1 MENINGALAFQATL
15 DINDFNVSADAMER
29 HIRQVST
36 TTQIEA
42 DAMEQSLL
50 DFAQKG
56 AMYIQAYLVGQ
67 GMTSLLNS
75 IVQVRGQ
82 FQQLEIAFGTMLGS
96 EQKAKAL
103 MDQMIDTAAHTPF
116 DLMGVASGAKQLLA
130 YGEAADKVNDTLVR
144 LGNIASG
151 LSIPLNDIVY
161 LYGTTMV
168 QGRLYAQDVR
178 QFTGRGIP
186 LVKELAKMYGVT
198 AEEINNMVSAG
209 KIGFPDV
216 EKVLNS
222 MTDAGGQFYN
232 LMEKQSA
239 SLTGMISN
247 LEDSWDSMLNDIGTA
262 NQDVFAGAISSA
274 TYLVEHYQDIL
285 DILKAITIAY
295 GSYKAAIVLNT
306 LATKGYTGVA
316 LIDNTV
322 RQAKIALMKAEAVA
336 TGQVAAQTK
345 LMQAAQESHIA
356 SLEKELT
363 AEELANVQKNLRI
376 ATIQSLL
383 TAQQQ
388 EYLSNL
394 GLTAS
399 SEGYE
404 AAAMG
409 VLSVE
414 QQQAVK
420 KLDLSSKSA
429 VYRAALEQEVLAK
442 RASTTAT
449 LDSMRAEVSAAA
461 RKVESTK
468 AAAVA
473 AMQRTEAAR
482 YEVYW
487 AQQSGNATAI
497 ATAQKKLEAAQ
508 DQQAVARK
516 TALAAQTDFY
526 TKKKI
531 LEATATKQST
541 VASQTDTTAKTVQ
554 ATATNVLSAATAKA
568 TLAMKTLWATVKAN
582 PLGWL
587 VSIIGMVV
595 SAISLFGDKE
605 EETSGVMGEFQDATK
620 KEIENLELLFA
631 VINNTE
637 KNTKT
642 HKDAIEKV
650 NAVCKEYNQTLL
662 DENST
667 LGEQKEIYDK
677 LKKAIQETTAEKIK
691 AKHIEKV
698 LQEANNTQ
706 NEALNDI
713 IDEAKSAHYIDHR
726 KVRKQVRDEHNIGK
740 YDYKWVDEKVSR
752 ASEHIRNASDAVWEA
767 VESMAIDGAKRLQ
780 GKTGQELQKS
790 YQEILSNIRNAVQTA
805 TGATDKEMAGFDAH
819 LTSYVNKVIE
829 SSSKAQSEI
838 AKIDKQ
844 LGMFFGEKDPTPIV
858 ESTNYVE
865 MSFEELDKKIK
876 ENQDEI
882 DKLNAKIIDPKTD
895 TGQLDTLKTKLQEL
909 LGIQSQLNGAV
920 TTKTNNL
927 NTDEGIQARIKALR
941 EENTTLEYGSQKRK
955 ENAEQILKLQKKMD
969 DNNLT
974 KDRGGSGNA
983 ESNAEQLAQK
993 QLDAQRK
1000 LEEARIQ
1007 VMDEG
1012 YAKRKAA
1019 LDLQH
1024 KENLDRIDKE
1034 EKELEKAYKKSGKKG
1049 GVSATERAGFEERR
1063 KLENQSY
1070 DIESSKLFDG
1080 EIEYKKRQY
1089 QAYFNWVK
1097 NVGQDVADAHFKTLI
1112 AEGTSFTSWVNKQ
1125 IAELE
1130 AKQAAGNLTDG
1141 DANALNA
1148 LKLQRD
1154 EITGNKTAMDQFKE
1168 SLQRAVG
1175 QAQTL
1180 AEKLQAVQDLK
1191 DRLARGEF
1199 HLGEDDMAAASL
1211 SLNNQESDLNNQVA
1225 DEVLNNYR
1233 TFEEKKLSITQQY
1246 QILRN
1251 EALKQGNTTA
1261 LEEINRAEA
1270 DALSALNAQM
1280 LMQTDSWRDLFS
1292 DLDSLTVEQIE
1303 KLIKYIRDRM
1313 STADLKLNPADLNA
1327 VLEKLDQAK
1336 QKVLDT
1342 NPFKALGTA
1351 LSNVFKKQQDGS
1363 KKTAK
1368 QIKTDWKDLG
1378 KATEACFS
1386 FVDDAISS
1394 CSVLGDLI
1402 GENGKDTLDMIS
1414 GVTSAGI
1421 AMAAAI
1427 KTAEKGSVILAAISI
1442 ALQAIQWIATIF
1454 NNDDDLQEEIDG
1466 YQRQID
1472 GLSSAFNRLQNV
1484 MSHTY
1489 WEFSD
1494 EEEAAYQARVR
1505 AVENQIAALE
1515 RERAA
1520 AGAWDFAAVAA
1531 YNKQIKELQ
1540 YTLEKVKNTGDVT
1553 DLYEIQKQNLRNQQ
1567 GLIRQQIEAEKDKKD
1582 TDWDQIAS
1590 WEEKIKDIDS
1600 QIDDLERQMIEMLAG
1615 TDVKSALD
1623 EFADA
1628 LVEAYLQGENSA
1640 EALGK
1645 KTKEVLKNAVV
1656 EALKRRYLAKAID
1669 DAVNYLGESM
1679 KDGELSESERTQF
1692 TSMVNQAGDLFNK
1705 ALEGVGDWIKD
1716 MEEDADPLT
1725 GAVQSM
1731 SEETGG
1737 VIAGRLNAFIINQ
1750 GDQTAQLK
1758 AILIYQAQI
1767 SQNTANTVAELKG
1780 IKTELQAIRNSGSSL
1795 LSQGIA

>member
-1 MENINGALAFQATL
+1 MENINGGLGFVATL

-42 DAMEQSLL
+42 EAMEQSML

-67 GMTSLLNS
+67 GMTGLLNS

-82 FQQLEIAFGTMLGS
+82 FQQLEIAFGTMLGN

-216 EKVLNS
+216 EKVINS
-222 MTDAGGQFYN
+222 LTDAGGQFYN

-247 LEDSWDSMLNDIGTA
+247 LEDAWDGMLNDIGTS

-274 TYLVEHYQDIL
+274 TYLVENYQKIL
-285 DILKAITIAY
+285 DILEAIVISY

-322 RQAKIALMKAEAVA
+322 RQAKIGLMKAEAVA

-345 LMQAAQESHIA
+345 AMQAAQEAHIA
-356 SLEKELT
+356 TLEKELT
-363 AEELANVQKNLRI
+363 AEELATIQKNLRI

-388 EYLSNL
+388 EYISNL
-394 GLTAS
+394 GLTTS

-404 AAAMG
+404 AAAMS

-414 QQQAVK
+414 QRMSVS
-420 KLDLSSKSA
+420 KLDLSANSA
-429 VYRAALEQEVLAK
+429 IYRSALEQEVLAK
-442 RASTTAT
+442 RANTTAT
-449 LDSMRAEVSAAA
+449 LDAMRADVSAAA
-461 RKVESTK
+461 RRVESTK

-487 AQQSGNATAI
+487 AKQTGDATAI
-497 ATAQKKLEAAQ
+497 ATAEKKLEAAQ
-508 DQQAVARK
+508 DNQAITRK
-516 TALAAQTDFY
+516 AALAAQTDFH

-531 LEATATKQST
+531 LETTATRQST
-541 VASQTDTTAKTVQ
+541 VASQTDTAAKTVQ
-554 ATATNVLSAATAKA
+554 TTATNFLSVATTKA
-568 TLAMKTLWATVKAN
+568 TMALRALWATMLAN
-582 PLGWL
+582 PIGWL
-587 VSIIGMVV
+587 VTIIGTVI
-595 SAISLFGDKE
+595 SAITLFGNEEEEAADVMGDFQKTTKE
-605 EETSGVMGEFQDATK
+605 EIDQ
-620 KEIENLELLFA
+620 LHLLFA
-631 VINNTE
+631 ILQSTDKE
-637 KNTKT
+637 TKT

-650 NAVCKEYNQTLL
+650 NAICKEYNKTLL
-662 DENST
+662 DENAT
-667 LGEQKEIYDK
+667 IDEQK
-677 LKKAIQETTAEKIK
+677 LKYHELTKAIQETTAEKIK
-691 AKHIEKV
+691 GKYVEQAVQDYIK
-698 LQEANNTQ
+698 AS
-706 NEALNDI
+706 
-713 IDEAKSAHYIDHR
+713 DEAFTKFTNRLEHAQYDTGRTHE
-726 KVRKQVRDEHNIGK
+726 VRDNGETYTIHVMADAESIQNMQK
-740 YDYKWVDEKVSR
+740 EVQD
-752 ASEHIRNASDAVWEA
+752 AIRSIVEENAKIIAGTNGDTTE
-767 VESMAIDGAKRLQ
+767 LFN
-780 GKTGQELQKS
+780 KTVQQ
-790 YQEILSNIRNAVQTA
+790 ILAATKEA
-805 TGATDKEMAGFDAH
+805 TGATDAEIKGLKYHVETYLTDQIAKAKEMDDTINRVDTSLSKFFAPKDA
-819 LTSYVNKVIE
+819 
-829 SSSKAQSEI
+829 
-838 AKIDKQ
+838 
-844 LGMFFGEKDPTPIV
+844 TPVV

-865 MSFEELDKKIK
+865 MSFEDLDKKIK

-882 DKLNAKIIDPKTD
+882 DKLNAKIIDPKTNPS
-895 TGQLDTLKTKLQEL
+895 QLDALKAKLQEL
-909 LGIQSQLNGAV
+909 LGLQAQLNGAV

-941 EENTTLEYGSQKRK
+941 EENATLEYGNKKRA
-955 ENAEQILKLQKKMD
+955 ENAKQILQLQEKMD
-969 DNNLT
+969 KNNLT
-974 KDRGGSGNA
+974 KKTGRGGSGGSGGSGSAAN
-983 ESNAEQLAQK
+983 NAEQLAQK
-993 QLDAQRK
+993 QLEAQRK

-1007 VMDEG
+1007 VMEEG

-1024 KENLDRIDKE
+1024 QEALDRINKE
-1034 EKELEKAYKKSGKKG
+1034 EKELENAYKRAGKKG
-1049 GVSATERAGFEERR
+1049 GLSADERAAFQERR
-1063 KLENQSY
+1063 NLEKQSY
-1070 DIESSKLFDG
+1070 DTESTKLFDG

-1097 NVGQDVADAHFKTLI
+1097 NVGQEVADSHFKTLI
-1112 AEGTSFTSWVNKQ
+1112 AEGSSFTSWVNKQ
-1125 IAELE
+1125 IADLE
-1130 AKQAAGNLTDG
+1130 AKQAAGTFTDG

-1148 LKLQRD
+1148 LKLQKD
-1154 EITGNKTAMDQFKE
+1154 EIAGNKTAMDQFKE

-1191 DRLARGEF
+1191 DRLARGDF
-1199 HLGEDDMAAASL
+1199 HLNEDDAAAAAYSL
-1211 SLNNQESDLNNQVA
+1211 ENQETELNQQVS

-1233 TFEEKKLSITQQY
+1233 TFEEKKLSITQEY
-1246 QILRN
+1246 TLLRN
-1251 EALKQGNTTA
+1251 EAMKQGDA
-1261 LEEINRAEA
+1261 DRLAQINQAEA
-1270 DALSALNAQM
+1270 EALSALNAQM
-1280 LMQTDSWRDLFS
+1280 LMQTDSWKDLFS
-1292 DLDSLTVEQIE
+1292 DLDSLTVDQIE
-1303 KLIKYIRDRM
+1303 KLIADIRKRM
-1313 STADLKLNPADLNA
+1313 STADLKLNPADLKA
-1327 VLEKLDQAK
+1327 VLDKLDEAK
-1336 QKVLDT
+1336 KKVLDT

-1351 LSNVFKKQQDGS
+1351 LTNVFKKQQDGS
-1363 KKTAK
+1363 KKTSK
-1368 QIKTDWKDLG
+1368 QIKTDWKDLSN
-1378 KATEACFS
+1378 ATQGCFD
-1386 FVDDAISS
+1386 FVNDAISS

-1402 GENGKDTLDMIS
+1402 GDNGKATMDMIM
-1414 GVTSAGI
+1414 GVTQAGI

-1427 KTAEKGSVILAAISI
+1427 KTAEKASVILAAISM
-1442 ALQAIQWIATIF
+1442 ALAAIQWIATLF
-1454 NNDDDLQEEIDG
+1454 NNDDELQEEIEG

-1472 GLSSAFNRLQNV
+1472 SLGSAFNRLQNV

-1489 WEFSD
+1489 WEFTD
-1494 EEEAAYQARVR
+1494 EEEQAYRMRVK
-1505 AVENQIAALE
+1505 AVEDQIATLE
-1515 RERAA
+1515 KERNAA
-1520 AGAWDFAAVAA
+1520 AHSWNLGKVAE
-1531 YNKQIKELQ
+1531 YSKQIKELQ
-1540 YTLEKVKNTGDVT
+1540 YTLEKVKNTGDSL
-1553 DLYEIQKQNLRNQQ
+1553 DLFEVQKENLRQQ
-1567 GLIRQQIEAEKDKKD
+1567 QELIKRQIEAEKDKKD
-1582 TDWDQIAS
+1582 TDWDQIQK
-1590 WEEKIKDIDS
+1590 WEENIKDIDS
-1600 QIDDLERQMIEMLAG
+1600 QIEDLHRQEIELLAG
-1615 TDVKSALD
+1615 TDVKSAID

-1628 LVEAYLQGENSA
+1628 LVDAYCQGEDA
-1640 EALGK
+1640 AVALGE
-1645 KTKEVLKNAVV
+1645 KTKEVLKKAVV
-1656 EALKRRYLAKAID
+1656 ESLKRQFLAKGIN
-1669 DAVNYLGESM
+1669 DAVDYLGESLR
-1679 KDGELSESERTQF
+1679 DGSLSDTERQHF
-1692 TSMVNQAGDLFNK
+1692 TTMVNQAGNLFNQ
-1705 ALEGVGDWIKD
+1705 ALEGIGDWIKD
-1716 MEEDADPLT
+1716 VEENTDPLT
-1725 GAVQSM
+1725 GAVMSM
-1731 SEETGG
+1731 SEDTGG
-1737 VIAGRLNAFIINQ
+1737 IIAGRLNAFIINQ
-1750 GDQTAQLK
+1750 ADQTAQLR

-1767 SQNTANTVAELKG
+1767 SQNTANTVSELKG

>member
-1 MENINGALAFQATL
+1 MENINGGLGFVATL

-42 DAMEQSLL
+42 EAMEQSML

-67 GMTSLLNS
+67 GMTGLLNS

-82 FQQLEIAFGTMLGS
+82 FQQLEIAFGTMLGN

-216 EKVLNS
+216 EKVINS
-222 MTDAGGQFYN
+222 LTDAGGQFYN

-247 LEDSWDSMLNDIGTA
+247 LEDAWDGMLNDIGTS

-274 TYLVEHYQDIL
+274 TYLVENYQKIL
-285 DILKAITIAY
+285 DILEAIVISY

-322 RQAKIALMKAEAVA
+322 RQAKIGLMKAEAVA

-345 LMQAAQESHIA
+345 AMQAAQEAHIA
-356 SLEKELT
+356 TLEKELT
-363 AEELANVQKNLRI
+363 AEELATIQKNLRI

-388 EYLSNL
+388 EYISNL
-394 GLTAS
+394 GLTTS

-404 AAAMG
+404 AAAMS

-414 QQQAVK
+414 QRMSVS
-420 KLDLSSKSA
+420 KLDLSANSA
-429 VYRAALEQEVLAK
+429 IYRSALEQEVLAK
-442 RASTTAT
+442 RANTTAT
-449 LDSMRAEVSAAA
+449 LDAMRADVSAAA
-461 RKVESTK
+461 RRVESTK

-487 AQQSGNATAI
+487 AKQTGDATAI
-497 ATAQKKLEAAQ
+497 ATAEKKLEAAQ
-508 DQQAVARK
+508 DNQAITRK
-516 TALAAQTDFY
+516 AALAAQTDFH

-531 LEATATKQST
+531 LETTATRQST
-541 VASQTDTTAKTVQ
+541 VASQTDTAAKTVQ
-554 ATATNVLSAATAKA
+554 TTATNFLSVATTKA
-568 TLAMKTLWATVKAN
+568 TMALRALWATMLAN
-582 PLGWL
+582 PIGWL
-587 VSIIGMVV
+587 VTIIGTVI
-595 SAISLFGDKE
+595 SAITLFGNEEEEAADVMGDFQKTTKE
-605 EETSGVMGEFQDATK
+605 EIDQ
-620 KEIENLELLFA
+620 LHLLFA
-631 VINNTE
+631 ILQSTDKE
-637 KNTKT
+637 TKT

-650 NAVCKEYNQTLL
+650 NAICKEYNKTLL
-662 DENST
+662 DENAT
-667 LGEQKEIYDK
+667 IDEQK
-677 LKKAIQETTAEKIK
+677 LKYHELTKAIQETTAEKIK
-691 AKHIEKV
+691 GKYVEQAVQDYIK
-698 LQEANNTQ
+698 AS
-706 NEALNDI
+706 
-713 IDEAKSAHYIDHR
+713 DEAFTKFTNR
-726 KVRKQVRDEHNIGK
+726 LEHAQ
-740 YDYKWVDEKVSR
+740 YDTGRTHEVKDNGETYTIHVMADAESIQNMQKEVQD
-752 ASEHIRNASDAVWEA
+752 AIRSIVEENAKIIAGTNGDTTE
-767 VESMAIDGAKRLQ
+767 LFN
-780 GKTGQELQKS
+780 KTVQQ
-790 YQEILSNIRNAVQTA
+790 ILAATKEA
-805 TGATDKEMAGFDAH
+805 TGATDAEIKGLKYHVETYLNDQIAKAKEMDDTINRVDTSLSKFFAPKDA
-819 LTSYVNKVIE
+819 
-829 SSSKAQSEI
+829 
-838 AKIDKQ
+838 
-844 LGMFFGEKDPTPIV
+844 TPVV

-865 MSFEELDKKIK
+865 MSFEDLDKKIK

-882 DKLNAKIIDPKTD
+882 DKLNAKIIDPKTNPS
-895 TGQLDTLKTKLQEL
+895 QLDALKAKLQEL
-909 LGIQSQLNGAV
+909 LGLQAQLNGAV

-941 EENTTLEYGSQKRK
+941 EENATLEYGNKKRA
-955 ENAEQILKLQKKMD
+955 ENAKQILQLQEKMD
-969 DNNLT
+969 KNNLT
-974 KDRGGSGNA
+974 KKTGKGGSGGSGSGAN
-983 ESNAEQLAQK
+983 NAEQLAQK
-993 QLDAQRK
+993 QLEAQRK

-1007 VMDEG
+1007 VMEEG

-1024 KENLDRIDKE
+1024 QEALDRINKE
-1034 EKELEKAYKKSGKKG
+1034 EKELENAYKRAGKKG
-1049 GVSATERAGFEERR
+1049 GLSADERAAFQERR
-1063 KLENQSY
+1063 NLEKQSY
-1070 DIESSKLFDG
+1070 DTESTKLFDG

-1097 NVGQDVADAHFKTLI
+1097 NVGQEVADSHFKTLI
-1112 AEGTSFTSWVNKQ
+1112 AEGSSFTSWVNKQ
-1125 IAELE
+1125 IADLE
-1130 AKQAAGNLTDG
+1130 AKQAAGTFTDG

-1148 LKLQRD
+1148 LKLQKD
-1154 EITGNKTAMDQFKE
+1154 EIAGNKTAMDQFKE

-1180 AEKLQAVQDLK
+1180 AEKLQAVQELK
-1191 DRLARGEF
+1191 DRLARGDF
-1199 HLGEDDMAAASL
+1199 HLNEDDAAAAAYSL
-1211 SLNNQESDLNNQVA
+1211 ENQETDLNQQVS

-1233 TFEEKKLSITQQY
+1233 TFEEKKLSITQEY
-1246 QILRN
+1246 TLLRN
-1251 EALKQGNTTA
+1251 EAMKQGDA
-1261 LEEINRAEA
+1261 DRLAQINQAEA
-1270 DALSALNAQM
+1270 EALSALNAQM
-1280 LMQTDSWRDLFS
+1280 LMQTDSWKDLFS
-1292 DLDSLTVEQIE
+1292 DLDSLTVDQIE
-1303 KLIKYIRDRM
+1303 KLIADIRKRM
-1313 STADLKLNPADLNA
+1313 STADLKLNPADLKA
-1327 VLEKLDQAK
+1327 VMDKLDEAK
-1336 QKVLDT
+1336 KKVLDT

-1351 LSNVFKKQQDGS
+1351 LTNVFKKQQDGS
-1363 KKTAK
+1363 KKTSK
-1368 QIKTDWKDLG
+1368 QIKTDWKDLSN
-1378 KATEACFS
+1378 ATQGCFD
-1386 FVDDAISS
+1386 FVNDAISS

-1402 GENGKDTLDMIS
+1402 GDNGKATMDMIM
-1414 GVTSAGI
+1414 GVTQAGI

-1427 KTAEKGSVILAAISI
+1427 KTAEKASVILAAISM
-1442 ALQAIQWIATIF
+1442 ALSAIQWIATLF
-1454 NNDDDLQEEIDG
+1454 NNDDELQEEIEG

-1472 GLSSAFNRLQNV
+1472 SLGSAFNRLQNV

-1489 WEFSD
+1489 WEFTD
-1494 EEEAAYQARVR
+1494 EEEQAYRMRVK
-1505 AVENQIAALE
+1505 AVEDQIATLE
-1515 RERAA
+1515 KERDAA
-1520 AGAWDFAAVAA
+1520 SRSWHFGAVAE

-1540 YTLEKVKNTGDVT
+1540 YTLEKVKNTGDSL
-1553 DLYEIQKQNLRNQQ
+1553 DLFEVQKENLRQQ
-1567 GLIRQQIEAEKDKKD
+1567 QELIRQQIEAEKDKKD
-1582 TDWDQIAS
+1582 TDWGQIQK
-1590 WEEKIKDIDS
+1590 WEENIKDIDQ
-1600 QIDDLERQMIEMLAG
+1600 QIEDLHRQEIELLAG
-1615 TDVKSALD
+1615 TDVKSAID

-1628 LVEAYLQGENSA
+1628 LVDAYCQGEDA
-1640 EALGK
+1640 AVALGE
-1645 KTKEVLKNAVV
+1645 KTKEVLKKAVV
-1656 EALKRRYLAKAID
+1656 ESLKRQFLAKGIN
-1669 DAVNYLGESM
+1669 DAVDYLGESLR
-1679 KDGELSESERTQF
+1679 DGSLSDTERQHF
-1692 TSMVNQAGDLFNK
+1692 TTMVNQAGNLFNQ
-1705 ALEGVGDWIKD
+1705 ALEGIGDWIKD
-1716 MEEDADPLT
+1716 VEENTDPLT
-1725 GAVQSM
+1725 GAVMSM
-1731 SEETGG
+1731 SEDTGG
-1737 VIAGRLNAFIINQ
+1737 IIAGRLNAFIINQ
-1750 GDQTAQLK
+1750 ADQTAQLR

-1767 SQNTANTVAELKG
+1767 SQNTANTVSELKG